1 MRNFNTVCAHLYVYV
16 LLNVNPPLLLTFL
29 RHHISCISLSSQ
41 SYLGGASL
49 NSLKKIFFSLDMNG
63 DEILNAFEF
72 RHVMTGDKSSFH
84 LESAKL
90 THQECDTLFNYLDN
104 DKSGGISW
112 DEFRNFISRYQ

>member
-1 MRNFNTVCAHLYVYV
+1 
-16 LLNVNPPLLLTFL
+16 
-29 RHHISCISLSSQ
+29 
-41 SYLGGASL
+41 
-49 NSLKKIFFSLDMNG
+49 MNG